1 MTFFFFLFGL
11 VFFSVF
17 GRRVDTEDTK
27 INYLSCLE
35 SKMKTLK
42 VKGRKKKTMSE
53 QICNWFKLQICNGRG
68 TYREI
73 DDD

>member
-1 MTFFFFLFGL
+1 MTFSFWVSFLLCVWEEG
-11 VFFSVF
+11 
-17 GRRVDTEDTK
+17 VDTEDTK

-53 QICNWFKLQICNGRG
+53 QICNWFKICNGGG